1 LAVCAG
7 GLRKY
12 LADLGE
18 LPAEPLIAGVPV
30 SLRELGD
37 HSMSNR
43 VTMMLASLET
53 QQADALAR
61 LSSICDST
69 RIGKAIVR
77 ATSRSMPQDVHVL
90 GLPLAVRSVVASIE
104 ALGLADRLRL
114 PINLVISNI
123 PGPRRAVFI
132 HGARMLTH
140 YPVSA
145 PVHGCALNITVQS
158 YQDRFDFS
166 LTACRGALPDGHKLR
181 DDMLSA
187 WQELKGLA
195 PTVVGARKSE
205 SEGLS
210 RRTAA

>member
-1 LAVCAG
+1 
-7 GLRKY
+7 
-12 LADLGE
+12 
-18 LPAEPLIAGVPV
+18 
-30 SLRELGD
+30 
-37 HSMSNR
+37 M
-43 VTMMLASLET
+43 
-53 QQADALAR
+53 
-61 LSSICDST
+61 
-69 RIGKAIVR
+69 
-77 ATSRSMPQDVHVL
+77 
-90 GLPLAVRSVVASIE
+90 AVRSVVASIE

-158 YQDRFDFS
+158 YQDRMDFS

-187 WQELKGLA
+187 WEELKALA
-195 PTVVGARKSE
+195 PTAVGARKSE